1 MRSDHLNKH
10 MKIHTQQQ
18 NNQAQIQQ
26 QQLNQDQQ
34 NKESIKLEN

>member
-26 QQLNQDQQ
+26 LDQQ
-34 NKESIKLEN
+34 NKESKLNESLKL